1 MKKAQNNTQQLHIT
15 SDDDEPNE
23 QRNDFDFEVEEFDDK
38 NSDKAADAANNQ
50 QKDEEEKSRMEQE
63 ILFCV

>member
-38 NSDKAADAANNQ
+38 NSDKAADAANN
-50 QKDEEEKSRMEQE
+50 
-63 ILFCV
+63 